1 MAKVQNMAEERLML
15 HDIVEEHGERM
26 KNLKR
31 YYPFFSLFSYS
42 FVGYKE
48 GRYQRLDMA
57 YITLAVLRFFIEEN
71 NFKDK
76 DVTYD
81 EYTSFFHVIL
91 TRDFEYHLEKEE
103 EKELAAFLFD
113 KIMNEGKSFTIDY
126 FDPTDKKTKHLRTKL
141 IDSRIENQSVY
152 YFITADAVAFY
163 LDTKEIKEESSITI
177 EQLLLSKLIHAN
189 NFQGAIEVVRR
200 INQEVNKLRLLKN
213 DVMSLLSRNVFEGK
227 AAYDDYVETV
237 TKWFDEEHRLFRKN
251 SELIEKALRRA
262 ESAGTRGQVSANY
275 YRAVNEIYLL
285 EVEMKRAMHKHSELL
300 RDCADLQKK
309 ADELVTKS
317 KLSALRNAFD
327 FQSSCVKLMEQ
338 DDASLLSSFVMPLFH
353 LNRKKR
359 LPFSVLD
366 ELLTYRSEKKE
377 YVENIGTG
385 REEIYIYEDEV
396 EEERIHSNFLGF
408 FFVLWELSLQKE
420 QFTLSEYQD
429 AVKNN
434 MGEPSLRNAD
444 FYTFL
449 IHMCQKSVYD
459 FHEVRHKP
467 DTFFEEQAKQAL
479 EEARNPHYEKIKLTL
494 VMSGEETIKIGTA
507 AEISNII
514 FQSA

>member
-1 MAKVQNMAEERLML
+1 MAEEQLML
-15 HDIVEEHGERM
+15 HDMVEEHGERM
-26 KNLKR
+26 MNLKR

-42 FVGYKE
+42 FAGYKE

-76 DVTYD
+76 DVTYE

-91 TRDFEYHLEKEE
+91 NRDFEYHLEKEE
-103 EKELAAFLFD
+103 EKELASFLFD
-113 KIMNEGKSFTIDY
+113 KLTNEGKSFTIDY
-126 FDPTDKKTKHLRTKL
+126 FDPVDKQKKHLRTKL

-177 EQLLLSKLIHAN
+177 EQLLLSKLISAN

-200 INQEVNKLRLLKN
+200 INQEVNKLRLMKH

-227 AAYDDYVETV
+227 VAYDQYVESV
-237 TKWFDEEHRLFRKN
+237 TKWFDEEQRLFRKN
-251 SELIEKALRRA
+251 SELIEKALKRA
-262 ESAGTRGQVSANY
+262 ESAGTTGEASTRY
-275 YRAVNEIYLL
+275 YRAVNEIYQL

-300 RDCADLQKK
+300 KDCADLQKK
-309 ADELVTKS
+309 SDELVTKS

-327 FQSSCVKLMEQ
+327 FQSVCVKLMEQ
-338 DDASLLSSFVMPLFH
+338 DDASLLSSFVMPLFQ

-359 LPFSVLD
+359 FPFAVLD
-366 ELLTYRSEKKE
+366 ELLTYRSEKKD

-385 REEIYIYEDEV
+385 EEEIYIYEDEI
-396 EEERIHSNFLGF
+396 EEQRIHSNFLGF
-408 FFVLWELSLQKE
+408 FLVLWELSLKKE
-420 QFTLSEYQD
+420 QFTLMEYQD

-434 MGEPSLRNAD
+434 LGEDAPRNAD
-444 FYTFL
+444 LYTFL
-449 IHMCQKSVYD
+449 IHMCQKLVYD
-459 FHEVRHKP
+459 FGEIAHKP

-479 EEARNPHYEKIKLTL
+479 EEARNPLYKN
-494 VMSGEETIKIGTA
+494 IKITLTMCGDDTIQVGTA

-514 FQSA
+514 FQMA

>member
-1 MAKVQNMAEERLML
+1 MAEEQLML
-15 HDIVEEHGERM
+15 HDMVEEHGERM
-26 KNLKR
+26 MNLKR

-42 FVGYKE
+42 FAGYKE

-76 DVTYD
+76 DVTYE

-91 TRDFEYHLEKEE
+91 NRDFEYHLEKEE
-103 EKELAAFLFD
+103 EKELASFLFD
-113 KIMNEGKSFTIDY
+113 KLTNEGKSFTIDY
-126 FDPTDKKTKHLRTKL
+126 FDPVDKQKKHLRTKL

-177 EQLLLSKLIHAN
+177 EQLLLSKLIAAN

-200 INQEVNKLRLLKN
+200 INQEVNKLRLMKH

-227 AAYDDYVETV
+227 VAYDQYVESV
-237 TKWFDEEHRLFRKN
+237 TKWFDEEQRLFRKN
-251 SELIEKALRRA
+251 SELIEKALKRA
-262 ESAGTRGQVSANY
+262 ESAGTTGEASTRY
-275 YRAVNEIYLL
+275 YRAVNEIYQL

-300 RDCADLQKK
+300 KDCADLQKK
-309 ADELVTKS
+309 SDELVTKS

-327 FQSSCVKLMEQ
+327 FQSVCVKLMEQ
-338 DDASLLSSFVMPLFH
+338 DDASLLSSFVMPLFQ

-359 LPFSVLD
+359 FPFAVLD
-366 ELLTYRSEKKE
+366 ELLTYRSEKKD

-385 REEIYIYEDEV
+385 EEEIYIYEDEI
-396 EEERIHSNFLGF
+396 EEQRIHSNFLGF
-408 FFVLWELSLQKE
+408 FLVLWELSLKKE
-420 QFTLSEYQD
+420 QFTLMEYQD

-434 MGEPSLRNAD
+434 LGEDAPRNAD
-444 FYTFL
+444 LYTFL

-459 FHEVRHKP
+459 FGDIAHKP

-479 EEARNPHYEKIKLTL
+479 EEARNPLYKN
-494 VMSGEETIKIGTA
+494 IKITLTMCGDDTIQVGTA

-514 FQSA
+514 FQTA

>member
-1 MAKVQNMAEERLML
+1 MAEEQLML
-15 HDIVEEHGERM
+15 HDMVEEHGERM
-26 KNLKR
+26 MNLKR

-42 FVGYKE
+42 FAGYKE

-76 DVTYD
+76 DVTYE

-91 TRDFEYHLEKEE
+91 NRDFEYHLEKEE
-103 EKELAAFLFD
+103 EKELASFLFD
-113 KIMNEGKSFTIDY
+113 KLTNEGKSFTIDY
-126 FDPTDKKTKHLRTKL
+126 FDPVDKQKKHLRTKL

-177 EQLLLSKLIHAN
+177 EQLLLSKLIAAN

-200 INQEVNKLRLLKN
+200 INQEVNKLRLMKH

-227 AAYDDYVETV
+227 VAYDQYVESV
-237 TKWFDEEHRLFRKN
+237 TKWFDEEQRLFRKN
-251 SELIEKALRRA
+251 SELIEKALKRA
-262 ESAGTRGQVSANY
+262 ESAGTTGEASTRY
-275 YRAVNEIYLL
+275 YRAVNEIYQL

-300 RDCADLQKK
+300 KDCADLQKK
-309 ADELVTKS
+309 SDELVTKS

-327 FQSSCVKLMEQ
+327 FQSVCVKLMEQ
-338 DDASLLSSFVMPLFH
+338 DDASLLSSFVMPLFQ

-359 LPFSVLD
+359 FPFAVLD
-366 ELLTYRSEKKE
+366 ELLTYRSEKKD

-385 REEIYIYEDEV
+385 EEEIYIYEDEI
-396 EEERIHSNFLGF
+396 EEQRIHSNFLGF
-408 FFVLWELSLQKE
+408 FLVLWELSLKKE
-420 QFTLSEYQD
+420 QFTLMEYQD

-434 MGEPSLRNAD
+434 LGEDAPRNAD
-444 FYTFL
+444 LYTFL

-459 FHEVRHKP
+459 FGEIAHKP

-479 EEARNPHYEKIKLTL
+479 EEARNPLYKN
-494 VMSGEETIKIGTA
+494 IKITLTMCGDDTIQVGTA

-514 FQSA
+514 FQMA

>member
-1 MAKVQNMAEERLML
+1 MAEEQLML
-15 HDIVEEHGERM
+15 HDMVEEHGERM
-26 KNLKR
+26 MNLKR

-42 FVGYKE
+42 FAGYKE

-76 DVTYD
+76 DVTYE

-91 TRDFEYHLEKEE
+91 NRDFEYHLEKEE
-103 EKELAAFLFD
+103 EKELASFLFD
-113 KIMNEGKSFTIDY
+113 KLTNEGKSFTIDY
-126 FDPTDKKTKHLRTKL
+126 FDPVDKQKKHLRTKL

-177 EQLLLSKLIHAN
+177 EQLLLSKLISAN

-200 INQEVNKLRLLKN
+200 INQEVNKLRLMKH

-227 AAYDDYVETV
+227 VAYDQYVESV
-237 TKWFDEEHRLFRKN
+237 TKWFDEEQRLFRKN
-251 SELIEKALRRA
+251 SELIEKALKRA
-262 ESAGTRGQVSANY
+262 ESAGTTGEASTRY
-275 YRAVNEIYLL
+275 YRAVNEIYQL
-285 EVEMKRAMHKHSELL
+285 EVEMKRAKHRHSELL
-300 RDCADLQKK
+300 KDCADLQKK
-309 ADELVTKS
+309 SDELVTKS

-327 FQSSCVKLMEQ
+327 FQSVCVKLMEQ
-338 DDASLLSSFVMPLFH
+338 DDASLLSSFVMPLFQ

-359 LPFSVLD
+359 FPFAVLD
-366 ELLTYRSEKKE
+366 ELLTYRSEKKD

-385 REEIYIYEDEV
+385 EEEIYIYEDEI
-396 EEERIHSNFLGF
+396 EEQRIHSNFLGF
-408 FFVLWELSLQKE
+408 FLVLWELSLKKE
-420 QFTLSEYQD
+420 QFTLMEYQD

-434 MGEPSLRNAD
+434 LGEDAPRNAD
-444 FYTFL
+444 LYTFL

-459 FHEVRHKP
+459 FGEIAHKP

-479 EEARNPHYEKIKLTL
+479 EEARNPLYKN
-494 VMSGEETIKIGTA
+494 IKITLTMCGDDTIQVGTA

-514 FQSA
+514 FQTA

>member
-1 MAKVQNMAEERLML
+1 MAEEQLML
-15 HDIVEEHGERM
+15 HDMVEEHGERM
-26 KNLKR
+26 MNLKR

-42 FVGYKE
+42 FAGYKE

-76 DVTYD
+76 DVTYE

-91 TRDFEYHLEKEE
+91 TRDFEYHLDKEE

-113 KIMNEGKSFTIDY
+113 KLTNEGKSFTIDY
-126 FDPTDKKTKHLRTKL
+126 FDPVDKQTKHLRTKL

-163 LDTKEIKEESSITI
+163 LDTKEIKEESSITV
-177 EQLLLSKLIHAN
+177 EQLLLSKLISAN

-200 INQEVNKLRLLKN
+200 INQEVNKLRLMKH
-213 DVMSLLSRNVFEGK
+213 DVTSILSRNVFEGK
-227 AAYDDYVETV
+227 VAYDQYVETV
-237 TKWFDEEHRLFRKN
+237 TKWFDEEQRLFRKN
-251 SELIEKALRRA
+251 SELIEKALKRA
-262 ESAGTRGQVSANY
+262 ESAGTRGEASTRY

-300 RDCADLQKK
+300 KDCADLQKK

-327 FQSSCVKLMEQ
+327 FRSACVKLMEQ
-338 DDASLLSSFVMPLFH
+338 DDASLLSSFVMPLFQ
-353 LNRKKR
+353 LSRRKC

-366 ELLTYRSEKKE
+366 ELLTYRNEKKD
-377 YVENIGTG
+377 YVENMGTG
-385 REEIYIYEDEV
+385 KEETYIYEDEI

-408 FFVLWELSLQKE
+408 FLVLWELSLKKK
-420 QFTLSEYQD
+420 QFTLVEYQE
-429 AVKNN
+429 AVKKNL
-434 MGEPSLRNAD
+434 GESSMRNAD

-459 FHEVRHKP
+459 FYEILRKP
-467 DTFFEEQAKQAL
+467 DTFFEEQAKQSLA
-479 EEARNPHYEKIKLTL
+479 EARNPLYEKIKLTL
-494 VMSGEETIKIGTA
+494 TMCGDDIIRIGSI
-507 AEISNII
+507 AEISNIV
-514 FQSA
+514 FQTV

>member
-1 MAKVQNMAEERLML
+1 MAEEQLML
-15 HDIVEEHGERM
+15 HDMVEEHGERM
-26 KNLKR
+26 MNLKR

-42 FVGYKE
+42 FAGYKE

-76 DVTYD
+76 DVTYE

-91 TRDFEYHLEKEE
+91 NRDFEYHLEKEE
-103 EKELAAFLFD
+103 EKELASFLFD
-113 KIMNEGKSFTIDY
+113 KLTNEGKSFTIDY
-126 FDPTDKKTKHLRTKL
+126 FDPVDKQKKHLRTKL

-177 EQLLLSKLIHAN
+177 EQLLLSKLISAN

-200 INQEVNKLRLLKN
+200 INQEVNKLRLMKH

-227 AAYDDYVETV
+227 VAYDQYVESV
-237 TKWFDEEHRLFRKN
+237 TKWFDEEQRLFRKN
-251 SELIEKALRRA
+251 SELIEKALKRA
-262 ESAGTRGQVSANY
+262 ESAGTTGEASTRY
-275 YRAVNEIYLL
+275 YRAVNEIYQL

-300 RDCADLQKK
+300 KDCADLQKK
-309 ADELVTKS
+309 SDELVTKS

-327 FQSSCVKLMEQ
+327 FQSVCVKLMEQ
-338 DDASLLSSFVMPLFH
+338 DDASLLSSFVMPLFQ

-359 LPFSVLD
+359 FPFAVLD
-366 ELLTYRSEKKE
+366 ELLTYRSEKKD

-385 REEIYIYEDEV
+385 EEEIYIYEDEI
-396 EEERIHSNFLGF
+396 EEQRIHSNFLGF
-408 FFVLWELSLQKE
+408 FLVLWELSLKKE
-420 QFTLSEYQD
+420 QFTLMEYQD

-434 MGEPSLRNAD
+434 LGEDAPRNAD
-444 FYTFL
+444 LYTFL
-449 IHMCQKSVYD
+449 IHMCQKSAYD
-459 FHEVRHKP
+459 FGEIAHKP

-479 EEARNPHYEKIKLTL
+479 EEARNPLYKN
-494 VMSGEETIKIGTA
+494 IKITLTMCGDDTIQVGTA

-514 FQSA
+514 FQTA

>member
-1 MAKVQNMAEERLML
+1 MAEEQLML
-15 HDIVEEHGERM
+15 HDMVEEHGERM
-26 KNLKR
+26 MNLKR

-42 FVGYKE
+42 FAGYKE

-76 DVTYD
+76 DVTYE

-91 TRDFEYHLEKEE
+91 NRDFEYHLEKEE
-103 EKELAAFLFD
+103 EKELASFLFD
-113 KIMNEGKSFTIDY
+113 KLTNEGKSFTIDY
-126 FDPTDKKTKHLRTKL
+126 FDPVDKQKKHLRTKL

-177 EQLLLSKLIHAN
+177 EQLLLSKLISAN

-200 INQEVNKLRLLKN
+200 INQEVNKLRLMKH

-227 AAYDDYVETV
+227 VAYDQYVESV
-237 TKWFDEEHRLFRKN
+237 TKWFDEEQRLFRKN
-251 SELIEKALRRA
+251 SELIEKALKRA
-262 ESAGTRGQVSANY
+262 ESAGTTGEASTRY
-275 YRAVNEIYLL
+275 YRAVNEIYQL

-300 RDCADLQKK
+300 KDCADLQKK
-309 ADELVTKS
+309 SDELVTKS

-327 FQSSCVKLMEQ
+327 FQSVCVKLMEQ
-338 DDASLLSSFVMPLFH
+338 DDASLLSSFVLPLFQ

-359 LPFSVLD
+359 FPFAVLD
-366 ELLTYRSEKKE
+366 ELLTYRSEKKD

-385 REEIYIYEDEV
+385 EEEIYIYEDEI
-396 EEERIHSNFLGF
+396 EEQRIHSNFLGF
-408 FFVLWELSLQKE
+408 FLVLWELSLKKE
-420 QFTLSEYQD
+420 QFTLMEYQD

-434 MGEPSLRNAD
+434 LGEDAPRNAD
-444 FYTFL
+444 LYTFL
-449 IHMCQKSVYD
+449 IHMCQKLVYD
-459 FHEVRHKP
+459 FGEIAHKP

-479 EEARNPHYEKIKLTL
+479 EEARNPLYKN
-494 VMSGEETIKIGTA
+494 IKITLTMCGDDTIQVGTA

-514 FQSA
+514 FQTA